1 MTGKGSHGPWL
12 QALPRSSLLRWG
24 LPLVKDILILK
35 DILMLKKA
43 ESRSLHVLHYLC
55 PYIRRRKQQPWA
67 TGSPDERATPPLSP
81 RTTNDPH
88 PIRSD
93 PIAGSLLISILPLS
107 RLPASF
113 LTFFSFLS
121 PPSLG
126 ADREYAWY
134 ARFACPGDET
144 KMLSVPGTFMF
155 ISYSEDMKV

>member
-1 MTGKGSHGPWL
+1 MH
-12 QALPRSSLLRWG
+12 
-24 LPLVKDILILK
+24 K
-35 DILMLKKA
+35 DILMLKKV

-55 PYIRRRKQQPWA
+55 PCVHQAKKA
-67 TGSPDERATPPLSP
+67 TAAGKRMRGPLLSLLSP

-93 PIAGSLLISILPLS
+93 PITETLLISILSLS

-126 ADREYAWY
+126 TDREYAWY
-134 ARFACPGDET
+134 ARFACPGDGT
-144 KMLSVPGTFMF
+144 KMLTVLRMFMLICYF
-155 ISYSEDMKV
+155 LNRHESIGMTDRQPCLSGCCPK